1 MEHIN
6 RTLIHLMNQSARKL
20 SKKTNE
26 QLEAFGLF
34 GAQWSI
40 LYCLHTYG
48 PMTQKDIWTY
58 LHVEAPTVTRTI
70 NRLEKNGWVQRI
82 QGEDKREKVVKM
94 TDAAV
99 LKYDDIQLK
108 MKEFEEEVLSSFDEK
123 DKKMFHRLLQQLLT
137 DNEKEM

>member
-6 RTLIHLMNQSARKL
+6 RAIIHQINQSARML

-26 QLEAFGLF
+26 QLEAYGLF

-48 PMTQKDIWTY
+48 PMTQKDIWSY

-70 NRLEKNGWVQRI
+70 SRLEKNGWVQRI

-94 TDAAV
+94 TDEAAV
-99 LKYDDIQLK
+99 KYDEIQLK
-108 MKEFEEEVLSSFDEK
+108 IKEFEEEMLSGFDDK
-123 DKKMFHRLLQQLLT
+123 DKKTFQRLLHQLLT
-137 DNEKEM
+137 YNKKEL

>member
-1 MEHIN
+1 M
-6 RTLIHLMNQSARKL
+6 
-20 SKKTNE
+20 
-26 QLEAFGLF
+26 
-34 GAQWSI
+34 
-40 LYCLHTYG
+40 
-48 PMTQKDIWTY
+48 
-58 LHVEAPTVTRTI
+58 TRTI